1 MGKQINLYE
10 AKSHLSELVE
20 RAAEGEEIVIA
31 KAGKPMARLVALARQ
46 KNRISET
53 FGKNVMGITYI
64 APDFEDDLPLEL
76 FLGDGEAA
84 AE

>member
-64 APDFEDDLPLEL
+64 APDFEDDLPLEF
-76 FLGDGEAA
+76 FLGDAEAGT
-84 AE
+84 E

>member
-10 AKSHLSELVE
+10 AKSHLSELVA
-20 RAAEGEEIVIA
+20 RAADGEEIVIA
-31 KAGKPMARLVALARQ
+31 KAGKPMARLVPLARQ

-64 APDFEDDLPLEL
+64 APDFEDDLPLEI
-76 FLGDGEAA
+76 FLGDAKA
-84 AE
+84 DAE